1 MKKKCATCGQMNFN
15 LNVCQNCKSDLSKL
29 PDLEKQGSE
38 EKGQPGNEV
47 PETKVDPQTQP
58 RLVKRQFLP
67 PDDQLKKSKLKEV
80 QQPKYDLGSGSPAP
94 QIDESGWKMVEIPF
108 MGDNGLNIVTP
119 DNLTGVYFQKGHFDV
134 RFQQRNDVTI
144 DIDTEIE
151 QKDQMFSMLTIK
163 TPNIN
168 ELTDSAKDIFL
179 IPSLNLQHSENN
191 PYFIPI
197 TSIGDDAKIDFGNL
211 IIASTGLEVE
221 GKTIKNVMPLISAVP
236 LKEYLE
242 GKSCFISNKVAV
254 NVDTIKET
262 LTDDSL
268 IKHELYTKE
277 EEFRWEYPISIKAEV
292 ENPIMSFMKTIS
304 AYEGRNADIF
314 NKFDVKDELSNKK
327 LKEILSAKYF
337 GGKEQDFIGIYPS
350 ILANTA
356 LATFRIHLTNST
368 LQQVFT
374 SNIRNL
380 EVKVKFPDKFA
391 DLFLPSNLRV
401 IGPKDLEAFFDNESD
416 MLVWTE
422 YPVIK
427 PGESVVFE
435 FQCIWKVIQAM
446 DRIDI
451 EIRGEYIDSPLV
463 LDSFVYTTPT
473 GFPVMGEGQNAIWNP
488 GIVDTGIGIFI
499 AGAGFSKEFSE
510 KTCLQNLSRKLDS
523 VPSFFEQVQINM
535 DKIKAEYEEVLSIIK
550 ENKEFVKGIKEMI

>member
-1 MKKKCATCGQMNFN
+1 
-15 LNVCQNCKSDLSKL
+15 
-29 PDLEKQGSE
+29 
-38 EKGQPGNEV
+38 
-47 PETKVDPQTQP
+47 
-58 RLVKRQFLP
+58 
-67 PDDQLKKSKLKEV
+67 
-80 QQPKYDLGSGSPAP
+80 
-94 QIDESGWKMVEIPF
+94 
-108 MGDNGLNIVTP
+108 
-119 DNLTGVYFQKGHFDV
+119 
-134 RFQQRNDVTI
+134 
-144 DIDTEIE
+144 
-151 QKDQMFSMLTIK
+151 
-163 TPNIN
+163 
-168 ELTDSAKDIFL
+168 
-179 IPSLNLQHSENN
+179 
-191 PYFIPI
+191 
-197 TSIGDDAKIDFGNL
+197 
-211 IIASTGLEVE
+211 
-221 GKTIKNVMPLISAVP
+221 
-236 LKEYLE
+236 
-242 GKSCFISNKVAV
+242 
-254 NVDTIKET
+254 
-262 LTDDSL
+262 
-268 IKHELYTKE
+268 
-277 EEFRWEYPISIKAEV
+277 
-292 ENPIMSFMKTIS
+292 MSFMKTIS

-380 EVKVKFPDKFA
+380 EVKVKFPDKYA

-463 LDSFVYTTPT
+463 LDSFVYTTRP
-473 GFPVMGEGQNAIWNP
+473 GSRLWVKDKIHMESSMIDAELASLSPVQ
-488 GIVDTGIGIFI
+488 
-499 AGAGFSKEFSE
+499 
-510 KTCLQNLSRKLDS
+510 DS
-523 VPSFFEQVQINM
+523 VKTFLKKRVFRICPESLIRFPRSLSKSKSIWTKSKPSMKKF
-535 DKIKAEYEEVLSIIK
+535 
-550 ENKEFVKGIKEMI
+550 